1 MITALYIALL
11 AGISVGILLGFLAA
25 YFMLHRLVNT
35 AVQGG
40 MVLGRLASGGSV
52 DGKSMQPKQPSDAE
66 NKADMKVKSFKE
78 IHDEKMAEK
87 EKEEA

>member
-1 MITALYIALL
+1 MITAIYIALL

-40 MVLGRLASGGSV
+40 MVLGRLAGG
-52 DGKSMQPKQPSDAE
+52 DGKAMQPKQPSDAE
-66 NKADMKVKSFKE
+66 NKADMKVKGFKE

-87 EKEEA
+87 EKEKA